1 MVDELK
7 TYLSVT
13 PNRFQIFLYD
23 TKKLINLYKQSI
35 KFDNQSEEI
44 NYISLNKFLEE
55 NIFKVEKLSGNF
67 INNVCLIINNN
78 KVNNISLSIKDKNYN
93 KILDKKYIQKL
104 LTNAKDIFTEN
115 YPEEKILHILLNG
128 LVVDKKFFSSF
139 QDNLNGDKISIEV
152 QFKSISIKLLKEIDN
167 ILERYQIKVS
177 DCIDQNYLKSLS
189 ESENFE
195 LDEIAHKV
203 QSGFNDNE
211 VKLIPKNQKKKGF
224 FERFF
229 QLFS

>member
-44 NYISLNKFLEE
+44 DYISLNKFLEE

-167 ILERYQIKVS
+167 ILEIYQIKVS

>member
-23 TKKLINLYKQSI
+23 TKKLINLYKQSV

-44 NYISLNKFLEE
+44 DYISLNKFLEE

>member
-1 MVDELK
+1 MNDFDYKLD
-7 TYLSVT
+7 
-13 PNRFQIFLYD
+13 NFL
-23 TKKLINLYKQSI
+23 
-35 KFDNQSEEI
+35 F
-44 NYISLNKFLEE
+44 
-55 NIFKVEKLSGNF
+55 
-67 INNVCLIINNN
+67 
-78 KVNNISLSIKDKNYN
+78 
-93 KILDKKYIQKL
+93 
-104 LTNAKDIFTEN
+104 
-115 YPEEKILHILLNG
+115 P
-128 LVVDKKFFSSF
+128 
-139 QDNLNGDKISIEV
+139 
-152 QFKSISIKLLKEIDN
+152 LLKEIDN

>member
-44 NYISLNKFLEE
+44 DYISLNKFLEE